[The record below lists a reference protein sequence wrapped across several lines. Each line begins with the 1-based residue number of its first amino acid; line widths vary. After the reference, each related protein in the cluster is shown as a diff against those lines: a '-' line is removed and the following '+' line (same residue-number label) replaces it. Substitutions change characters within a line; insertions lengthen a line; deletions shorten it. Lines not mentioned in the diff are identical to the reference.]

1 MRKKEVFQLT
11 FSILFSTLLVVGL
24 VYAWTAPSQ
33 NPPAGNV
40 KAPINVSDA
49 AQSKLGNFG
58 LGGGVGQSLYWL
70 KNIGGALYFS
80 STNPAGDRVVI
91 GQDGKVGIGTTT
103 PAYTLD
109 VNGTIRATKSLTA
122 GINVETLSGN
132 KTLTPGTDAMYQYL
146 DPNGA
151 NRTITLDTSNA
162 KSGDRFII
170 RHNGAY
176 NDTHRLQIKQG
187 TAVLDYIYAGAIK
200 EFIFDGTNW
209 ISAENGTG
217 ENDNK
222 KNSVAIGYYAIGYD
236 FGTAVG
242 CCAYG
247 YNGGTAV
254 GYATYGYNYGTAVGH
269 TANGDFYG
277 AAVGYQASG
286 VVYGA
291 AVGYKA
297 LGDNY
302 GAAVGNDA
310 DGDSSGAAVGY
321 QAKGVFYGAAVGYQA
336 KGDFYG
342 AAVGYQA
349 NGYFLGVA
357 VGDKAQ
363 GDHYGAAVG
372 YEAKGMR
379 YGAALGY
386 EAGHNIDSS
395 EDRYNTLVG
404 AYSGYHITTGKGN
417 IILGY
422 KSGYNSPHSPTTGSY
437 NILIGNQSWT
447 PTHTTSNFLNIGGL
461 IFGTDLAT
469 TTNTISTGGVGIGTT
484 DPGSYRL
491 YVNGT
496 AYSTGGWQSSDERLK
511 NIISGIESPVE
522 RLEKLKGV
530 KFEWKTDEYPEKG
543 LPEGT
548 HYGLIAQEVEKVFP
562 EVVGE
567 DNEGYKTL
575 SYNELIPVLIEAIK
589 EQEKTI
595 KEQEKRIEML
605 ETKLNIR

>member
-1 MRKKEVFQLT
+1 MKKKKIFQLT
-11 FSILFSTLLVVGL
+11 FSVLFSALLVISL
-24 VYAWTAPSQ
+24 VYASWTAPSQ
-33 NPPAGNV
+33 DPPNGNV
-40 KAPINVSDA
+40 EAPINVSDA

-58 LGGGVGQSLYWL
+58 LGGGEGQPLYWL
-70 KNIGGALYFS
+70 KNVGGALYFS
-80 STNPAGDRVVI
+80 STNPAGDRIVI
-91 GQDGKVGIGTTT
+91 GQDGNVGIGTTT

-109 VNGTIRATKSLTA
+109 VNGNIRVTKSLTV
-122 GINVETLSGN
+122 GINVETLSAD

-151 NRTITLDTSNA
+151 NRVVTLDTSNA
-162 KSGDRFII
+162 KAGDRFII

-176 NDTHRLQIKQG
+176 DDTHRLQIKQD

-200 EFIFDGTNW
+200 EFVFDGTNW
-209 ISAENGTG
+209 ISAENGVG

-222 KNSVAIGYYAIGYD
+222 KNSVAIGCYTIGY
-236 FGTAVG
+236 
-242 CCAYG
+242 
-247 YNGGTAV
+247 N
-254 GYATYGYNYGTAVGH
+254 
-269 TANGDFYG
+269 YG
-277 AAVGYQASG
+277 AAVGYNAVG
-286 VVYGA
+286 YNDGA
-291 AVGYKA
+291 AVGYRA
-297 LGDNY
+297 HGHNY
-302 GAAVGNDA
+302 GAAVGHST
-310 DGDSSGAAVGY
+310 DG
-321 QAKGVFYGAAVGYQA
+321 F
-336 KGDFYG
+336 DFG

-349 NGYFLGVA
+349 NGYFYGAA
-357 VGDKAQ
+357 VGYNAV
-363 GDHYGAAVG
+363 GYNYGAAVGYEAIGYHYGAAVG
-372 YEAKGMR
+372 HNAQGDRFGAAVGREAKGMR

-386 EAGHNIDSS
+386 KAGYNINPG

-404 AYSGYHITTGKGN
+404 AYSGYQITTGKGN

-422 KSGYNSPHSPTTGSY
+422 KSGYHPTYSPATGSY
-437 NILIGNQSWT
+437 NVLIGYQSWT
-447 PTHTTSNFLNIGGL
+447 PAHNTSNFLNIGGL
-461 IFGTDLAT
+461 IFGTNLAT
-469 TTNTISTGGVGIGTT
+469 TPNAISTGGVGIGTT
-484 DPGSYRL
+484 NPGSYRL

-530 KFEWKTDEYPEKG
+530 KFVWKTDEYPEKG

-562 EVVGE
+562 EMVGE

-595 KEQEKRIEML
+595 KEQEKRIEVL
-605 ETKLNIR
+605 ETKLNIRQ

>member
-1 MRKKEVFQLT
+1 MKKKKIFQLT
-11 FSILFSTLLVVGL
+11 FSILFSTLLVIGL
-24 VYAWTAPSQ
+24 VYAWTAPTQ

-40 KAPINVSDA
+40 EAPINVSDT
-49 AQSKLGNFG
+49 AQSKIGNFG
-58 LGGGVGQSLYWL
+58 LGGGAGQPLYWL
-70 KNIGGALYFS
+70 KNIGGTLYFS
-80 STNPAGDRVVI
+80 STNPSGDRVVI
-91 GQDGKVGIGTTT
+91 GQDGKVGIGIIGPAEKLEVNGAIKIGTTSNT
-103 PAYTLD
+103 NA
-109 VNGTIRATKSLTA
+109 GTIRWTGTDFEGYTGSEWKSLTSGGGGSSGGGVY
-122 GINVETLSGN
+122 GINVETLSAN
-132 KTLTPGTDAMYQYL
+132 KTLTPGVDAMYQYL
-146 DPNGA
+146 DPNGTH
-151 NRTITLDTSNA
+151 RVITLATSTA
-162 KSGDRFII
+162 KAGDRFII
-170 RHNGAY
+170 RHNGTY
-176 NDTHRLQIKQG
+176 DDTHYLSVRQG
-187 TAVLDYIYAGAIK
+187 ASTFPLDFIYAGAIK

-217 ENDNK
+217 EDNDK
-222 KNSVAIGYYAIGYD
+222 KYNVTIGSKAMGSNYGAAVGYSAS
-236 FGTAVG
+236 GSSYGAAVG
-242 CCAYG
+242 CQT
-247 YNGGTAV
+247 NGNFYGTAV
-254 GYATYGYNYGTAVGH
+254 GYYANGCCSGTAVGSNNLSTFYGTAVGNNALGYNYGTAVG
-269 TANGDFYG
+269 Y
-277 AAVGYQASG
+277 Y
-286 VVYGA
+286 
-291 AVGYKA
+291 
-297 LGDNY
+297 
-302 GAAVGNDA
+302 
-310 DGDSSGAAVGY
+310 
-321 QAKGVFYGAAVGYQA
+321 
-336 KGDFYG
+336 
-342 AAVGYQA
+342 
-349 NGYFLGVA
+349 
-357 VGDKAQ
+357 
-363 GDHYGAAVG
+363 
-372 YEAKGMR
+372 AKGMR

-386 EAGHNIDSS
+386 EAGYNINTG

-404 AYSGYHITTGKGN
+404 AYSGYQITTGKGN

-422 KSGYNSPHSPTTGSY
+422 KSGYDSTYSPTTGSY